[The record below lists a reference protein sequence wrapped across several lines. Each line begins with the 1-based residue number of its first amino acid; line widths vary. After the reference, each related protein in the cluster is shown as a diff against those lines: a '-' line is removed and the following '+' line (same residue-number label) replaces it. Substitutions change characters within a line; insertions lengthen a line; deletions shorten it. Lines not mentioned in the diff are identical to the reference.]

1 MKVEHIYATCF
12 QFLNI
17 NKFAIIEMVIKVKTV
32 YDVQQLLKTYGTYV
46 YTGDRIGDL
55 ELMEMDIDEL
65 HQMKFIRTDVFQMAK
80 LILRREKRQLQ
91 ESKRRRHAWQIT
103 LSE

>member
-1 MKVEHIYATCF
+1 M
-12 QFLNI
+12 
-17 NKFAIIEMVIKVKTV
+17 KTV
-32 YDVQQLLKTYGTYV
+32 YDVQQLLKKFGTFV

-65 HQMKFIRTDVFQMAK
+65 YQMEFIQTEVFQLAK
-80 LILRREKRQLQ
+80 LILRKEKRQLQ
-91 ESKRRRHAWQIT
+91 ETKRRLYTWQIT

>member
-1 MKVEHIYATCF
+1 MK
-12 QFLNI
+12 
-17 NKFAIIEMVIKVKTV
+17 MKTV
-32 YDVQQLLKTYGTYV
+32 YDVQQLLKKFGTFV

-65 HQMKFIRTDVFQMAK
+65 YQMEFIQTEVFQLAK
-80 LILRREKRQLQ
+80 LILRKEKRQLQ
-91 ESKRRRHAWQIT
+91 ETKRRLYTWQIT

>member
-1 MKVEHIYATCF
+1 MELVMK
-12 QFLNI
+12 
-17 NKFAIIEMVIKVKTV
+17 MKTV
-32 YDVQQLLKTYGTYV
+32 YDVQQLLKKFGTFV

-65 HQMKFIRTDVFQMAK
+65 YQMEFIQTEVFQLAK
-80 LILRREKRQLQ
+80 LILRKEKRQLQ
-91 ESKRRRHAWQIT
+91 ETKRRLYTWQIT